1 MTNPDLVKELTE
13 NLDEAEW
20 EWLIPH
26 VQRNALIVVDNQL
39 NLVEVGCAIATD
51 NITEVQRWIHEALI
65 AKPSVE
71 QLGEWNTNKQK
82 LFQSLIVQPYVLI
95 KEKTI

>member
-1 MTNPDLVKELTE
+1 MTNPDLAKELTE

-26 VQRNALIVVDNQL
+26 AQRNAVIVVDNQL
-39 NLVEVGCAIATD
+39 SLVDVGCALATD
-51 NITEVQRWIHEALI
+51 NATEVQRWIHEALI
-65 AKPSVE
+65 TKPSVE

-82 LFQSLIVQPYVLI
+82 RFQSLIVQPYVLV
-95 KEKTI
+95 KEK